1 MPDKTFRYCVA
12 AASALFFIAA
22 LIGYLAPMTQKE
34 MIGQELSAF
43 FGPIKELTPPAI
55 LTLIFLNNALKSLIT
70 ILLGFFFGLI
80 PILFISGNGYLL
92 GVLVSLARTRLG
104 FGEVALRILPH
115 ALFEIPAFILAG
127 SLGLWL
133 GLKFFRKVRY
143 REGFRTYL
151 SLSLKNFLR
160 IVIPLLLIAAL
171 IETFITPFL
180 AGIKR

>member
-1 MPDKTFRYCVA
+1 MPDRSLRHCVA

-22 LIGYLAPMTQKE
+22 VIGYLAPMGQKE
-34 MIGQELSAF
+34 LIGQELSAF
-43 FGPIKELTPPAI
+43 FGPIRELAPPAI

-92 GVLVSLARTRLG
+92 GVLVSLAGTRLG

-115 ALFEIPAFILAG
+115 ALFEVPAFILAG

-133 GLKFFRKVRY
+133 GLRFFRKVRY
-143 REGFRTYL
+143 REEFRPYL
-151 SLSLKNFLR
+151 SLSLKKFFR
-160 IVIPLLLIAAL
+160 IVVPLLLIAAL
-171 IETFITPFL
+171 IETFVTPLL
-180 AGIKR
+180 AGIRR